1 MGTQNVGRTW
11 TGRVKVEMERI
22 KTSSKSDSP
31 TNSTR
36 GKLKIN
42 DNYMSLR
49 SFLLWNTVKVFFVL
63 GCKFEGLTPT
73 DAYSLESAP
82 LVLINTQTNCFA
94 LREAPIRK
102 QAPETLGYCSQI
114 GVYLVDPL
122 F

>member
-1 MGTQNVGRTW
+1 MLKIESRSQWILIGDDKINQHSIVFRLKLINTPRLSIQQQQQRIRKNMGTQNVGRTW

-49 SFLLWNTVKVFFVL
+49 SFLL
-63 GCKFEGLTPT
+63 
-73 DAYSLESAP
+73 
-82 LVLINTQTNCFA
+82 
-94 LREAPIRK
+94 
-102 QAPETLGYCSQI
+102 
-114 GVYLVDPL
+114 
-122 F
+122 